1 MKSIP
6 PFLCFLLI
14 LLIACKKNEADIAKN
29 YLSPGIIYGTVQF
42 ANGCNPKTDSLI
54 RFGIALVHHMTYE
67 DAAYTFDKIIRKDPG
82 CFWGYWG
89 KAMTYIHPLWPD
101 IPSQKDIEA
110 GYILTK
116 QALTLAK
123 TNKEKIYLATVSAY
137 FQQGT
142 KTKIERLADTEKAW
156 ATAHEQLPDDPEA
169 ELFYGLFRLATVS
182 PSDKS
187 YTVQNEVGTMAE
199 RILQKYPD
207 HPGAFN
213 YGINAYN
220 VPPLASKALDMAW
233 NYGKIAPEI
242 PYALH
247 MPTHIFSQLG
257 LWQESIDWNTRSI
270 NAALKH
276 PVEGK
281 ISPIA
286 FQAMDYLVY
295 AYLQLGQDEKAKEV
309 VKQLDTLKEP
319 LFENAATVY
328 GLAATH
334 ARILLEE
341 HNWAEAA
348 KIARPDTN
356 QLMWKNF
363 PQYEALI
370 WYARGIGG
378 ARNGQLVVA
387 TEAIQQLQK
396 LEESMG
402 DSPDNKYWRQQI
414 ANQKHAVKSWYYYLR
429 ESFDNAL
436 DLMQNTT
443 ELEES
448 SVKTPNTPGALLP
461 ASELYGDLLM
471 VTNQPSEAL
480 TAYETSLSSNPNR
493 LNALYG
499 AAQAAEKM
507 GDAAKAKEY
516 YSKLLALKGNASST
530 RKEFDEAQKKVNGK

>member
-1 MKSIP
+1 
-6 PFLCFLLI
+6 
-14 LLIACKKNEADIAKN
+14 
-29 YLSPGIIYGTVQF
+29 
-42 ANGCNPKTDSLI
+42 
-54 RFGIALVHHMTYE
+54 
-67 DAAYTFDKIIRKDPG
+67 
-82 CFWGYWG
+82 
-89 KAMTYIHPLWPD
+89 
-101 IPSQKDIEA
+101 
-110 GYILTK
+110 
-116 QALTLAK
+116 
-123 TNKEKIYLATVSAY
+123 
-137 FQQGT
+137 
-142 KTKIERLADTEKAW
+142 
-156 ATAHEQLPDDPEA
+156 
-169 ELFYGLFRLATVS
+169 
-182 PSDKS
+182 
-187 YTVQNEVGTMAE
+187 MAE
-199 RILQKYPD
+199 RILLKYPD

-213 YGINAYN
+213 VGINAYD
-220 VPPLASKALDMAW
+220 VPPLAPKALDMAR

-242 PYALH
+242 PHALH
-247 MPTHIFSQLG
+247 MSTHIFSQLG
-257 LWQESIDWNTRSI
+257 LWQESIDGNTRSL

-281 ISPIA
+281 ISPQA

-309 VKQLDTLKEP
+309 VKQLDTLKGP
-319 LFENAATVY
+319 LSQNAATAY

-348 KIARPDTN
+348 KIARPDTT
-356 QLMWKNF
+356 QFPWKNF
-363 PQYEALI
+363 AQDEALI

-378 ARNGQLVVA
+378 ARNGQLEVA
-387 TEAIQQLQK
+387 TEAIQRLEK
-396 LEESMG
+396 LEQSMG

-429 ESFDNAL
+429 GSFDNAL

-448 SVKTPNTPGALLP
+448 TLTDPNSPGELLP
-461 ASELYGDLLM
+461 AAELYGDMLM
-471 VTNQPSEAL
+471 MTNQASEAL
-480 TAYETSLSSNPNR
+480 KAYETSLESRPNR

-516 YSKLLALKGNASST
+516 YAKLLALRGNGSST